1 MAAPQR
7 SIVEIRR
14 EQAFPTLEKA
24 EMERLCRFGEKHS
37 YNAAEYLAKAGEI
50 GPGMFLIL
58 SGEVVITQHD
68 DFKSHDPIVTHGPG
82 SFSGEL
88 AQLSGPPALVDAVAR
103 TDVEALVISPQRLS
117 DLLVEEAELGERIT
131 LALILRRGGS
141 LVRGAAGAG
150 SCVRA

>member
-37 YNAAEYLAKAGEI
+37 YGPGEYLAKAGEI

-58 SGEVVITQHD
+58 SGEVVVTQRD
-68 DFKSHDPIVTHGPG
+68 DCKPHDPIVTYGPG
-82 SFSGEL
+82 SFGGEL
-88 AQLSGPPALVDAVAR
+88 AQLSGRPALVDAVAR
-103 TDVEALVISPQRLS
+103 TAVEALVISSHRIS
-117 DLLVEEAELGERIT
+117 DLL
-131 LALILRRGGS
+131 
-141 LVRGAAGAG
+141 
-150 SCVRA
+150 